1 MEALAARW
9 IAEHPEYH
17 AELADE
23 AAALAAV
30 YTVEDGR
37 TNPFLHLSMHLS
49 IDEQCSI
56 DQPTGIRQAVQL
68 LAARRSSLHE
78 AHHEV
83 MECLGEMIWASQR
96 SGLPPDGLAYLEAV
110 RRRATRWPRDQAT
123 GRRVMSASAITRGA
137 AVFGPQRVQVLEAP
151 GVADSRPVMRSL
163 PCARSSRCGHDRH
176 LLTWSRRTPSPPVSP
191 GWPGSAR

>member
-1 MEALAARW
+1 MFNPSQADVRRFLCAVHAKTLSGAPMEAIETLASLW

-23 AAALAAV
+23 AAALAAM

-37 TNPFLHLSMHLS
+37 SNPFLHLSMHLS
-49 IDEQCSI
+49 IHEQMAI
-56 DQPTGIRQAVQL
+56 DQPTGIRQAVEL
-68 LAARRSSLHE
+68 LAARRGSLHE

-110 RRRATRWPRDQAT
+110 RRRATRDA
-123 GRRVMSASAITRGA
+123 G
-137 AVFGPQRVQVLEAP
+137 
-151 GVADSRPVMRSL
+151 
-163 PCARSSRCGHDRH
+163 
-176 LLTWSRRTPSPPVSP
+176 RTPV
-191 GWPGSAR
+191 